1 MKDGSMPDEI
11 GETWNKVVSQINA
24 LAACLGCLIG
34 TLRAAGHIDDA
45 LLEQLFATADSL
57 LPEQTG
63 LDGAKT
69 LAMLRGIAKAITADP
84 A

>member
-1 MKDGSMPDEI
+1 MPDEI
-11 GETWNKVVSQINA
+11 GELTDVCRLLLSQNRA
-24 LAACLGCLIG
+24 LVACLGMLMG
-34 TLRAAGHIDDA
+34 ALRLTGALDDA
-45 LLEQLFATADSL
+45 VLADIFERADSL